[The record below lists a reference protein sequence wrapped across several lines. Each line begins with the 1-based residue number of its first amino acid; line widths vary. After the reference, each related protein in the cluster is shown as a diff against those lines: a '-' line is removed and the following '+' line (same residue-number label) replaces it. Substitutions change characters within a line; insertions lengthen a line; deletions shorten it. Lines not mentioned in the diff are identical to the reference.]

1 MPGIIGCIHG
11 VLIFIFS
18 PGVQDA
24 ELYHYRK
31 IFFAL
36 NVMAIC
42 DANMLLTKLVLNWP

>member
-18 PGVQDA
+18 PGIQDA
-24 ELYHYRK
+24 ELSLQE